1 MKLLSEDFFLQ
12 DAVDVARQLLGCVIS
27 YDGCSGV
34 IVETEAYK
42 NDAASHAFRRTAR
55 SEIMFLTSG
64 CWYIYFVYGMYHC
77 MNITTNGIGQ
87 PGAVLI
93 RALQPLE
100 GIDIMKKRRKTD
112 DVYNLLSGP
121 GKVCDAFG
129 VDKKLNGTTVH
140 GVMRVFE
147 GKLQHDIIALPR
159 VGIRVATELPWRFC
173 VKDNKFVSRL

>member
-34 IVETEAYK
+34 IVETEAYN

-87 PGAVLI
+87 PGAVHSC
-93 RALQPLE
+93 AS
-100 GIDIMKKRRKTD
+100 T
-112 DVYNLLSGP
+112 
-121 GKVCDAFG
+121 FG
-129 VDKKLNGTTVH
+129 RD
-140 GVMRVFE
+140 
-147 GKLQHDIIALPR
+147 
-159 VGIRVATELPWRFC
+159 
-173 VKDNKFVSRL
+173 